1 MSKQTESNGPAR
13 QEKAIQE
20 VRSNPEKYFHSAR
33 REGGSMTGSASPRPQ
48 KPRRGN

>member
-20 VRSNPEKYFHSAR
+20 VRSNPEKFFHSAR
-33 REGGSMTGSASPRPQ
+33 RGSMTGSASPRPQ
-48 KPRRGN
+48 ASRPGK